1 MKEFNT
7 DKIGTFVYESCCE
20 IAFVY
25 PDDVRKSLVESAEK
39 ERNPM
44 GRSILNLLVE
54 NEKIAQNKGIPM
66 CQDTGMAVI
75 FLRIGNELQL
85 VGNPLNDV
93 INAAVEVAYKDK
105 YLRKSIVTDPLF
117 DRKNTLTNTP
127 AIIYTEFT
135 QGDKIEIEVM
145 AKGFGSENC
154 SAVRMLKPSDGV
166 EGVRRFIIETVTK
179 AAPNACLP
187 MVVGI
192 GIGGTMDYSA
202 YLAKKACLRPI
213 GEWSSDIRYADF
225 ERELLQMIN
234 SMDFGPMG
242 LGGDTSALHVAIE
255 HFPTHIA
262 ALPVSINIICHMVR
276 HKKGILV

>member
-1 MKEFNT
+1 MREVNVELIRDAVRKLSIEANYFLGSDIKEALQKSREEET
-7 DKIGTFVYESCCE
+7 WKLAADVLDKIIINSE
-20 IAFVY
+20 IA
-25 PDDVRKSLVESAEK
+25 
-39 ERNPM
+39 N
-44 GRSILNLLVE
+44 
-54 NEKIAQNKGIPM
+54 NEKMPM
-66 CQDTGMAVI
+66 CQDTGMACVFI
-75 FLRIGNELQL
+75 EIGQDVHL
-85 VGNPLNDV
+85 VGGRIED
-93 INAAVEVAYKDK
+93 AVNEGVRRGYEEGF
-105 YLRKSIVTDPLF
+105 LRKSVVDDPI
-117 DRKNTLTNTP
+117 RRINTKDNTP
-127 AIIYTEFT
+127 AVIYYDIVD
-135 QGDKIEIEVM
+135 GDKVKITL
-145 AKGFGSENC
+145 APKGFGSENC

-225 ERELLQMIN
+225 EKELLQMIN

>member
-7 DKIGTFVYESCCE
+7 DKIRTFVYDSCCE
-20 IAFVY
+20 MAFQY
-25 PDDVRKSLVESAEK
+25 PTDVRKAINESVEK
-39 ERNPM
+39 EKNPL
-44 GRSILNLLVE
+44 GKSILTLLVE
-54 NEKIAQNKGIPM
+54 NEKIAQSKGIPM
-66 CQDTGMAVI
+66 CQDTGMVI
-75 FLRIGNELQL
+75 VFLKIGNEIQL
-85 VGNPLNDV
+85 VGEPVNIVVNT
-93 INAAVEVAYKDK
+93 AVEAAYANK
-105 YLRKSIVTDPLF
+105 YLRKSVVADPLF

-135 QGDKIEIEVM
+135 DGDKVEIGVM

-154 SAVRMLKPSDGV
+154 SAVRMLKPSDGIA
-166 EGVRRFIIETVTK
+166 GVRQFILETVTK

-192 GIGGTMDYSA
+192 GIGGTMEYSA

-213 GEWSSDIRYADF
+213 GEWASDTRYADF
-225 ERELLQMIN
+225 EKELLHTIN
-234 SMDFGPMG
+234 SMGFGPMG